1 VEKLKITYSLLSP
14 VITNGG
20 YMTLDALLAGLI
32 FDQTGDVDRAHGE
45 IPLQNSQGLWHAS
58 AAFAEKIDTDKK
70 GFVANLHAKHD
81 LDLNLIAKGKDGLK
95 PHRSLGLTRRR
106 EFGAVFNSYKLFSA
120 PELTWYAQGDA
131 DAIGRLLKGV
141 EFIGKRRASGFG
153 QVGRLSIEPA
163 DLDGLVGHFGEPL
176 RPVPQELFNG
186 DRSSVKADAAWR
198 PAYWHPLN
206 RAICFVP
213 EAL

>member
-1 VEKLKITYSLLSP
+1 MVS
-14 VITNGG
+14 
-20 YMTLDALLAGLI
+20 
-32 FDQTGDVDRAHGE
+32 F
-45 IPLQNSQGLWHAS
+45 
-58 AAFAEKIDTDKK
+58 
-70 GFVANLHAKHD
+70 
-81 LDLNLIAKGKDGLK
+81 
-95 PHRSLGLTRRR
+95 RSVST
-106 EFGAVFNSYKLFSA
+106 
-120 PELTWYAQGDA
+120 
-131 DAIGRLLKGV
+131 GV

-153 QVGRLSIEPA
+153 QVGALNIEPA

-176 RPVPQELFNG
+176 RPVPQELFKG